1 MYFLPPEKLEKVYK
15 PKDPPM
21 IRVNLFKRKIESK
34 DKARF
39 ANYREDFE
47 TIVNAGVAL
56 EVTCCAD
63 ISFPLLGSAKR
74 NLVKL
79 YMNDVGILT
88 SLLYRYNVKAL
99 REDVPHV
106 NLGNVYECVTAMQL
120 SSNGHTQ
127 YYADNKKI
135 GEVDFLI
142 DDYDSLGT
150 RIIEVKSGKDFRNH
164 RALDGFLE
172 SRENVE
178 GIVLSNDGDLIRK
191 GKVTYL
197 PVYMSMFL

>member
-1 MYFLPPEKLEKVYK
+1 MSAHPAPKGASSSLKKDARPKVAY
-15 PKDPPM
+15 
-21 IRVNLFKRKIESK
+21 
-34 DKARF
+34 
-39 ANYREDFE
+39 
-47 TIVNAGVAL
+47 
-56 EVTCCAD
+56 
-63 ISFPLLGSAKR
+63 SF
-74 NLVKL
+74 
-79 YMNDVGILT
+79 D
-88 SLLYRYNVKAL
+88 
-99 REDVPHV
+99 H
-106 NLGNVYECVTAMQL
+106 
-120 SSNGHTQ
+120 
-127 YYADNKKI
+127 YADNKKV

-164 RALDGFLE
+164 RALDRFLE